1 MNDLKKILEQMRP
14 PGAPEAVAPTDA
26 GASDALAELKR
37 VLNGQPTPAA
47 PGAEGGENATPAA
60 SDKAGR

>member
-14 PGAPEAVAPTDA
+14 PGTPEPVAPTGA

-37 VLNGQPTPAA
+37 VLNGQPTPAE
-47 PGAEGGENATPAA
+47 PGAEDGENATPAA
-60 SDKAGR
+60 NDKPGR